1 MLERGTIGE
10 TYNIGARCERTNL
23 DVVKHVCDLLDE
35 FAPSAAASRRDLISF
50 VADRPGHDFRYAMD
64 PGKIEREL
72 GWRPRENFE
81 SGLAKTVRWFCDNR
95 TWWQNI
101 LDRGYRHTRI
111 GLD

>member
-1 MLERGTIGE
+1 VQRPDQLRGRS
-10 TYNIGARCERTNL
+10 ARPRSSL
-23 DVVKHVCDLLDE
+23 RH
-35 FAPSAAASRRDLISF
+35 
-50 VADRPGHDFRYAMD
+50 D

-101 LDRGYRHTRI
+101 LDHGYQSAHRPRLVKNSVVIRSATHRF
-111 GLD
+111 